1 MSRVM
6 NDPVMDLVNACNL
19 SGAVFSVNV
28 LVAQMIKVNPQG
40 QLPVCYFEKMQK
52 PWSTTN
58 GLK

>member
-1 MSRVM
+1 M